1 MGANGEKIDRFLK
14 FEIDRFA
21 FLEERRFLKSPV
33 KRYIFIEKT
42 YLISHYPE
50 SRSSILSYSPVD
62 TPLSLPEES
71 RKLFTSLLELRELIT
86 NKSYNLLLKEL
97 LTKAKGFDQINIV
110 FDHLL
115 NYKNYDSET
124 INFII
129 DSTINNWEIRNSFQA
144 QNRMPK
150 LVLDNIQLIKR
161 DLVQKFISHFPR
173 PNNLISADSKNQYE
187 ATMDKIKKS
196 TGDNSNTPD
205 LKRSR
210 RDSYHRADWN
220 LEIEAGEDELRKWDE
235 EDPTW
240 RIANDLD

>member
-1 MGANGEKIDRFLK
+1 MGTNGEKIDRFIK
-14 FEIDRFA
+14 YEIGGLA
-21 FLEERRFLKSPV
+21 YLEERRFLKSPG
-33 KRYIFIEKT
+33 KRFIFIEKA

-50 SRSSILSYSPVD
+50 SRSSILSYTTVD

-71 RKLFTSLLELRELIT
+71 RKLFISLIELTELIT

-115 NYKNYDSET
+115 DYKNYDSET

-129 DSTINNWEIRNSFQA
+129 NSTISYWEIRNSSQA

-150 LVLDNIQLIKR
+150 LVLDNIQLIEG
-161 DLVQKFISHFPR
+161 DLVRKFISHFPR

-196 TGDNSNTPD
+196 TGVNSNTPD
-205 LKRSR
+205 LKRSK
-210 RDSYHRADWN
+210 RDSHHRTDWN